1 MDGDV
6 HVVAQQ
12 QSSGSSSAS
21 GSAASGSAT
30 FAAPINEPDEG
41 SAGPEELL
49 TELTNLQAKIGLP
62 TAAQLAAMSFTDLL
76 LQPWD
81 GIDVRSDLL
90 DPSLEGQARIPPPPP
105 RDSMHRRPQHVQAV
119 GSGGIAAA
127 ASGIGAAGSD
137 MQGMV
142 AAAGMQGMVAAA
154 GMQGMVAA
162 AGMQGMVAAAGM
174 QGMVTAA
181 GMVTT
186 GAQALPAQGQ
196 FAHQRGLFA
205 QAQPQPM
212 LMGTAGAPQLLQLQN
227 LAAAQGLP
235 LQFPHAGCFA
245 HPPNM

>member
-1 MDGDV
+1 
-6 HVVAQQ
+6 
-12 QSSGSSSAS
+12 
-21 GSAASGSAT
+21 
-30 FAAPINEPDEG
+30 
-41 SAGPEELL
+41 
-49 TELTNLQAKIGLP
+49 
-62 TAAQLAAMSFTDLL
+62 
-76 LQPWD
+76 
-81 GIDVRSDLL
+81 
-90 DPSLEGQARIPPPPP
+90 
-105 RDSMHRRPQHVQAV
+105 
-119 GSGGIAAA
+119 
-127 ASGIGAAGSD
+127 

-181 GMVTT
+181 GMQGMVTT